1 MMLDEATSALDPECE
16 KIVCASLAKVMKGR
30 TQIIVTHRL
39 TTIREAD
46 QIIVIE
52 QGNIVEQGAY

>member
-52 QGNIVEQGAY
+52 